1 MLFRVGWFDYI
12 FRIVGTDFGIFT
24 VTKTQ
29 KLLQV
34 LLSHPLFSFIPHFQV
49 DSPQTM
55 QRFHSFFEPS
65 NFPNW
70 EFLSDMAFAQK
81 FSSTIFS
88 TEFFNSDRISCTELF
103 FLLRSSRAMQRW
115 VASLSSKFESSERSW
130 GINRFGPAKG
140 KKWKVNDF
148 LFFRAKM

>member
-1 MLFRVGWFDYI
+1 MIIAFSNWLKWLF

-24 VTKTQ
+24 VTKTK

-34 LLSHPLFSFIPHFQV
+34 LFSYPLFSFNPHFEV

-55 QRFHSFFEPS
+55 QRFHSLFEPS

-88 TEFFNSDRISCTELF
+88 ELFNSSRISCTEFF
-103 FLLRSSRAMQRW
+103 FLLRSSSAMQRW

-130 GINRFGPAKG
+130 GINCFG
-140 KKWKVNDF
+140 
-148 LFFRAKM
+148 R